1 MRVTAFY
8 LKSVTK
14 RSGSSSSARER
25 ERKRK
30 IEKGDK
36 KDQSITKI
44 FIILNNK
51 KTCLWNASKHREIQ
65 EKYSRAMWSHRNSKR
80 DKFF

>member
-36 KDQSITKI
+36 KDQSLTKI
-44 FIILNNK
+44 FIILTK

-65 EKYSRAMWSHRNSKR
+65 EKYSRAMFSS
-80 DKFF
+80 